1 MVLVIGTGS
10 FDIIAPPYR
19 GGGWK
24 PFIGPSFT
32 FS

>member
-1 MVLVIGTGS
+1 MVLVMGRGS
-10 FDIIAPPYR
+10 REMGAPPKR

-24 PFIGPSFT
+24 PFIGPSLV